1 MKLIS
6 VVVLIIYFT
15 TQNEYASAF
24 QSPKGTHIQRPIPST
39 KLNLQN
45 QPSIQQKTSFLQN
58 LDNFYT
64 QSSATIRCP
73 FIKRRIAD
81 TIDNFYLLSNFLI
94 IRHKSL
100 LALFGMDVTD
110 VGFIE
115 VPGCKAVGRHFSLDE
130 FGNSVK
136 MPNLPLTELQ
146 AIIQEDWDKE
156 KNKGYYVT
164 GKLNSKIYR
173 NDCFFD
179 GPDPDMP
186 VRGLRKYL
194 NAASN
199 LFDSKHSFATMNDIE
214 VVALSKKEQ
223 ENRMRICLDTRNDDD
238 CATMNQDYNQYA
250 IQVNWKMEGVLMLP
264 WRPKVKPLTGWTRYY
279 LDNNGLICYH
289 QEGWDVSVMEAFIG
303 TILPSVH
310 EKVWGNTVEND
321 SSATISEQ

>member
-6 VVVLIIYFT
+6 VLVLIYIT
-15 TQNEYASAF
+15 TQNDYASAF
-24 QSPKGTHIQRPIPST
+24 QSPKGTHIQRPIPSM

-45 QPSIQQKTSFLQN
+45 QPSIQQQTSFLQN

-81 TIDNFYLLSNFLI
+81 TIDNFCLLSNFLI

-146 AIIQEDWDKE
+146 SIIEEDWDRK

-164 GKLNSKIYR
+164 GKLNSKVYR

-199 LFDSKHSFATMNDIE
+199 LFDSKQSFATMNDIE

-310 EKVWGNTVEND
+310 EKVWGNKVEND
-321 SSATISEQ
+321 SSAMISEQ